1 MTEQSKGARTLS
13 GGAKGAEVEG
23 FGRSGQS
30 LLEDDASSARTHS
43 TARGPHSRPRSA
55 QGARLRQALA
65 AAIAIAGIIWA
76 TAASAGATSTV
87 SGSAYIDYWYLS
99 SEEARAASLQPITP
113 EAAIKIE
120 VDVHENVSFSAR
132 MCFGC
137 HGIEIDRAHIDFTP
151 SQYFNVQLGRVGVPF
166 GEFSVRYDPTS
177 HRTVS
182 KPLIYE
188 MGRMPYYGKNH
199 FNLGVV
205 PMPYVDTG
213 AVVYGQVWFGEN
225 VQLWYGAYA
234 VGGYKGTNDVD
245 WVSMRTPY
253 YLDNNRWPTGGG
265 RAVLT
270 ISGNPGSA
278 FRDLTLGFSGMHGFY
293 DPEEKKK
300 YSAFGV
306 DLSLRVGPVTLRAE
320 GAYLRMNVDPDVRGY
335 RYQLVDPWFE
345 KGGFYAELEHPI
357 GPYVIALYRFDL
369 FRRVGAPLPGQLLT
383 YDSRILRYTGALQV
397 LLGES
402 VFLKGSYEYWWFTDF
417 PASHSAHFGL
427 GGMF

>member
-1 MTEQSKGARTLS
+1 MTEAAR
-13 GGAKGAEVEG
+13 A
-23 FGRSGQS
+23 
-30 LLEDDASSARTHS
+30 
-43 TARGPHSRPRSA
+43 
-55 QGARLRQALA
+55 ALA
-65 AAIAIAGIIWA
+65 AAVAVSGLAF
-76 TAASAGATSTV
+76 AGASTTV
-87 SGSAYIDYWYLS
+87 SGSAYLDYWYLS
-99 SEEARAASLQPITP
+99 SEHARAASLQPITP

-120 VDVHENVSFSAR
+120 VDVHESVSFSAR

-137 HGIEIDRAHIDFTP
+137 HGLEIDRAHIDFTP
-151 SQYFNVQLGRVGVPF
+151 SQYFNLQVGRVGVPF

-188 MGRMPYYGKNH
+188 MGRMPYYGTTA

-205 PMPYVDTG
+205 PQPYVDTG
-213 AVVYGQVWFGEN
+213 AVVYGQVWLGEH
-225 VQLWYGAYA
+225 VQLWYGGYA
-234 VGGYKGTNDVD
+234 VAGYKGTNDVD

-253 YLDNNRWPTGGG
+253 YLDNNRFPSGGG
-265 RAVLT
+265 RGVIT
-270 ISGNPGSA
+270 FSGNPGSV

-300 YSAFGV
+300 YSVFGV
-306 DLSLRVGPVTLRAE
+306 DLALRLGVVTFRAE
-320 GAYLRMNVDPDVRGY
+320 AAVMRMNVDPDLRGY

-357 GPYVIALYRFDL
+357 GSHLILLYRFDL
-369 FRRVGAPLPGQLLT
+369 FRRVGAPLPGSQLD
-383 YDSRILRYTGALQV
+383 YDSRILRYTGAAQV

-402 VFLKGSYEYWWFTDF
+402 VFLKGSYEYWWFTGF
-417 PASHSAHFGL
+417 PDSHAGHLGI

>member
-1 MTEQSKGARTLS
+1 MTD
-13 GGAKGAEVEG
+13 
-23 FGRSGQS
+23 RSR
-30 LLEDDASSARTHS
+30 A
-43 TARGPHSRPRSA
+43 
-55 QGARLRQALA
+55 ALA
-65 AAIAIAGIIWA
+65 ALVAASGLVWA

-87 SGSAYIDYWYLS
+87 SGSAYVDYWFLS
-99 SEEARAASLQPITP
+99 SPEARAAALQPITP

-151 SQYFNVQLGRVGVPF
+151 SQYINVQLGRVGVPF

-188 MGRMPYYGKNH
+188 MGRMPYYGKNA

-205 PMPYVDTG
+205 PQPYVDTG
-213 AVVYGQVWFGEN
+213 AVIYGQFWFGEN

-234 VGGYKGTNDVD
+234 VGGYKGSNDVD

-253 YLDNNRWPTGGG
+253 YLDNNRFPSGGG

-270 ISGNPGSA
+270 ISGNAGSA

-293 DPEEKKK
+293 DPDEKRK
-300 YSAFGV
+300 YSAFGA
-306 DLSLRVGPVTLRAE
+306 DLSLRIGPVTFRAE
-320 GAYLRMNVDPDVRGY
+320 AAYLRMNLDVDAKGY

-357 GPYVIALYRFDL
+357 GPYVIMLYRFDL
-369 FRRVGAPLPGQLLT
+369 FRRVGAPLPGSQLS
-383 YDSRILRYTGALQV
+383 YDSRILRYTGAGQV

-402 VFLKGSYEYWWFTDF
+402 VFLKVSYEYWWFTDF
-417 PASHSAHFGL
+417 PATHSAHFGL